1 MNTFHLSENEL
12 IKIHNVLSRPDGV
25 IAFPTDTVWGMGC
38 LINNKEAVDRIY
50 RIKTRSKIKPLIL
63 LGSKI
68 DHLVPYLDEIPKKAW
83 EIIDKYLPGAVTL
96 VLPKSEK
103 TPDYI
108 TSGYNTVGIRIPDSP
123 PFIDLLNNAV
133 ENHVLATTSANIS
146 DTKSSLT
153 RLDVE
158 NSIGQYVDYILDDYG
173 FLCKGISSTVLAVDT
188 SEKITIFR
196 QGAVVIK
203 I

>member
-1 MNTFHLSENEL
+1 MNTFHLPENEL
-12 IKIHNVLSRPDGV
+12 IKIRNVLNKPDGI

-38 LINNKEAVDRIY
+38 RINNKSAVDRIY

-68 DHLVPYLDEIPKKAW
+68 EYLVPYLKEIPEKAW

-108 TSGYNTVGIRIPDSP
+108 TSGFDTVGIRIPDNP
-123 PFIDLLNNAV
+123 PFVDLLEYAV
-133 ENHVLATTSANIS
+133 DGHVLATTSANIS
-146 DTKSSLT
+146 DTASSLT
-153 RLDVE
+153 KEDVK
-158 NSIGQYVDYILDDYG
+158 NSFGDSVDYILDDYG
-173 FLCKGISSTVLAVDT
+173 FPCKGIESTVLAVDI
-188 SEKITIFR
+188 SGKITIFR
-196 QGAVVIK
+196 QGAVEIK